1 LLIKLFGGWTL
12 NRNEHTSAKETLMV
26 PKLRRIVLF
35 VVGWLLVTGILLIAL
50 NAELRGRLLLIFAP
64 QYFREV
70 EFLRFADNTGQEVYL
85 LGTIHNSHLTTK
97 DYSLLHLQAVL
108 EHLEPDLLLV
118 ESRPEELARDN
129 WGDGPVEMPF
139 ASLTAQEK
147 GIEVQGM
154 DWWVMNDNH
163 QINSDGR
170 ENRMF
175 QNILTRLPGHH
186 MVLILTGYSHVE
198 GFQRRFL
205 ASGYRQ
211 IAFSSAEKKTLFD
224 TSDLTLIF
232 PYGMTHYIKK
242 RIEIDKLILQN
253 ETDSFWMDRKANGI
267 AFRQEF
273 LETIAMIGERQP

>member
-1 LLIKLFGGWTL
+1 
-12 NRNEHTSAKETLMV
+12 MV

>member
-1 LLIKLFGGWTL
+1 M
-12 NRNEHTSAKETLMV
+12 A

-35 VVGWLLVTGILLIAL
+35 VVGGLLITGILLIAF

-64 QYFREV
+64 QYFREA
-70 EFLRFADNTGQEVYL
+70 EFLRFADNTGHEVYL
-85 LGTIHNSHLTTK
+85 LGTIHSNHLTTK

-129 WGDGPVEMPF
+129 WGDGPIEMPF
-139 ASLTAQEK
+139 ANLTAQEK

-163 QINSDGR
+163 QINSDER

-175 QNILTRLPGHH
+175 QNILTRLPSHH
-186 MVLILTGYSHVE
+186 MVLILTGFSHVE
-198 GFQRRFL
+198 GFQRRFQ

-211 IAFSSAEKKTLFD
+211 IAFSSAEKKALFD
-224 TSDLTLIF
+224 TSDQTLIF

-242 RIEIDKLILQN
+242 RIEIDQLILQS
-253 ETDSFWMDRKANGI
+253 ETDSFWRDRRANAI

-273 LETIAMIGERQP
+273 LKTIAMVGERQP

>member
-1 LLIKLFGGWTL
+1 
-12 NRNEHTSAKETLMV
+12 MV

-35 VVGWLLVTGILLIAL
+35 VVGGLLVTSILLIAF

-64 QYFREV
+64 QYFREA
-70 EFLRFADNTGQEVYL
+70 EFLRFADNTEQEVYL
-85 LGTIHNSHLTTK
+85 LGTIHSNHLTTK

-118 ESRPEELARDN
+118 ESRPEELTLDN
-129 WGDGPVEMPF
+129 WGDGPIEMPF
-139 ASLTAQEK
+139 SSLTAQAK

-163 QINSDGR
+163 QINNDER

-175 QNILTRLPGHH
+175 QNILTRLPSHH
-186 MVLILTGYSHVE
+186 MVLILTGFSHVE

-211 IAFSSAEKKTLFD
+211 IAFSSAEKKALFD
-224 TSDLTLIF
+224 TSDQTLIF
-232 PYGMTHYIKK
+232 PYGMTYYIEK
-242 RIEIDKLILQN
+242 RIEIDQVILQS
-253 ETDSFWMDRKANGI
+253 ETDSFWRDRIANAI

-273 LETIAMIGERQP
+273 LKTIAMVGERQP